1 MAVTGPCY
9 CTREDV
15 KTALDIKESARV
27 NDQIDRALAGAR
39 DSVETLCNR
48 KFYPQAA
55 TRVFD
60 WPNFQRAYPWRLW
73 LNQHEAISVSALV
86 SGGVTITAGQY
97 FLEPANE
104 GPPFTRIDLNR
115 ATVAAF
121 TSAATPQHS
130 VSVTGVFGYRADTA
144 PAGVLAAA
152 LTDPTGTAV
161 TVSSGAGLGAGS
173 SVLVDSERMLVTK
186 RAMADTTVAFTGLF
200 ASAADNVIT
209 VPDGTKFAAGELL
222 AADTERMLLTDVT
235 GNQLTVK
242 RAWDGTVLAV
252 HTSGTLFAA
261 RALTVVRGALGTT
274 AATHSNAAP
283 VVLHVYP
290 GLVWELSVAESINLF
305 LQETS
310 GYARTV
316 GSGDN
321 IRQVSGAG
329 LADLR
334 TRCLSAFGRKNR
346 QRTI

>member
-27 NDQIDRALAGAR
+27 NAQVDRALAGAR

-60 WPNFQRAYPWRLW
+60 WPNYQRARPWRLW

-144 PAGVLAAA
+144 PAGALAAA
-152 LTDPTGTAV
+152 LTDTTGTAV
-161 TVSSGAGLGAGS
+161 TVSSGAGRPWPTPRS
-173 SVLVDSERMLVTK
+173 RSPPCPRPPP
-186 RAMADTTVAFTGLF
+186 TT
-200 ASAADNVIT
+200 
-209 VPDGTKFAAGELL
+209 
-222 AADTERMLLTDVT
+222 
-235 GNQLTVK
+235 
-242 RAWDGTVLAV
+242 
-252 HTSGTLFAA
+252 
-261 RALTVVRGALGTT
+261 
-274 AATHSNAAP
+274 
-283 VVLHVYP
+283 
-290 GLVWELSVAESINLF
+290 
-305 LQETS
+305 
-310 GYARTV
+310 
-316 GSGDN
+316 
-321 IRQVSGAG
+321 
-329 LADLR
+329 
-334 TRCLSAFGRKNR
+334 
-346 QRTI
+346 